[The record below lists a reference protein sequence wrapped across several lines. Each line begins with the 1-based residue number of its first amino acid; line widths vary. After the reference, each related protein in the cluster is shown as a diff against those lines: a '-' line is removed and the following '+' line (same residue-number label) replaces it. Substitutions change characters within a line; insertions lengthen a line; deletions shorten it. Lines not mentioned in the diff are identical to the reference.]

1 MKLPE
6 VMKTYCP
13 FCKVH
18 TEHDVKLERKGKARS
33 TTIGTRKF
41 IRVKKGYGGSPRTPK
56 KQVYKVGK
64 RPVAILACKKCKK
77 KHPKAYASRTKKK
90 AEIK

>member
-18 TEHDVKLERKGKARS
+18 TEHDVKLERKGTAR
-33 TTIGTRKF
+33 TMTMGTRKF

-64 RPVAILACKKCKK
+64 RPVAILTCKKCKK